1 MLEQFIK
8 LKLFIS
14 DECTTYYGGRL
25 RLLLKFIHYFKTAVA
40 FFVQQNGRKNTTIA
54 YILQR
59 KQAKITAQIE
69 QSVC

>member
-1 MLEQFIK
+1 MY
-8 LKLFIS
+8 
-14 DECTTYYGGRL
+14 TTYYGGRL